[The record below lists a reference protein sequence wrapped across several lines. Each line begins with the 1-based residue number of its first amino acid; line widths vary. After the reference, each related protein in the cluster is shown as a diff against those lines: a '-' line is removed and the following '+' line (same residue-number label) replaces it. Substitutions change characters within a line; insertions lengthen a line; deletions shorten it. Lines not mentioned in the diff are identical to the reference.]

1 MVLQP
6 QKWSLEAG
14 SEEPRLNSIVWG
26 KHCTQIQWVM
36 LKTHRQRKCFKTEEE
51 NLLEIN
57 TVKVSKRKH
66 CGKKKEKK
74 GCICHI

>member
-1 MVLQP
+1 MVLQL

-14 SEEPRLNSIVWG
+14 SKEPQLSSIVWG

-66 CGKKKEKK
+66 WEKKKK
-74 GCICHI
+74 GRICHI